1 MCVYFYCV
9 VYLWDFIIDLFQTKN
24 DQGLENVKEL
34 KPLCDKCGNTY
45 DTVQKLKKHIKIHRG
60 DKYTCPECGKDLS
73 TPYTLKVS
81 TVFTG
86 V

>member
-1 MCVYFYCV
+1 M
-9 VYLWDFIIDLFQTKN
+9 FQTKN
-24 DQGLENVKEL
+24 DQVLENVKEL

-45 DTVQKLKKHIKIHRG
+45 DTVQKLKKHIKIHKD

-81 TVFTG
+81 TIRVVNPCF
-86 V
+86 